1 MPLPRQAYLGLA
13 RGGDAERPVLIIQ
26 SIRKFVRNRRAN
38 VALTTALAALPLSMM
53 LGMGIDI
60 GNATRVRMALQD
72 ATDEAAISL
81 ARQAPSI
88 ADSAI
93 SSTALSFIQSN
104 YKATS
109 ASTVSITNATIDR
122 NTITA
127 TLDAQARAP
136 TYFSQLVG
144 VSSMPVTAHAVAK
157 GMLLEISM
165 VLDTSGSM
173 SQSAGS
179 GGSKISALK
188 TAADEFLDAM
198 FGTQTTSQ
206 RVSIGIVPFAASV
219 NVGSANA
226 NAAWMD
232 TTGASSI
239 AEEDFSSNAKTR
251 WALFNDMGVA
261 WKGCVITR
269 PSVNDYDVKDV
280 TASSSDPDSLFVP
293 WFAPDEP
300 DGDNGGLNTGSFNNN
315 YLNDEGGNCSGA
327 NTNKSVTDATKQ
339 ARTCKYKNATPA
351 GGLGPNYLCDSNAI
365 TPLTSA
371 RSTLDSAVSALQ
383 ANGNTNI
390 LEGLTWGWR
399 VLSPG
404 APFTQ
409 GKTYTAPNN
418 RKVIVLMTDGVNN
431 LNGVSNFDHSDYTS
445 YGYMIKG
452 RVGSTSS
459 NNTTL
464 TSALDARTATAC
476 ANAKAQGILIYTIG
490 FGAGAAGSTSLLQG
504 CATDPKYAYFPQN
517 SSDLSPVF
525 AKIAQSI
532 NSLRIAE

>member
-1 MPLPRQAYLGLA
+1 MNFRN
-13 RGGDAERPVLIIQ
+13 LIP
-26 SIRKFVRNRRAN
+26 FARNRRGN
-38 VALTTALAALPLSMM
+38 IALTTALAIVPLTMM

-60 GNATRVRMALQD
+60 GNATRVKLSLQD

-81 ARQAPSI
+81 ARQQASI
-88 ADSAI
+88 ADTAI
-93 SSTALSFIQSN
+93 SSTANTYVMNSF
-104 YKATS
+104 KGTTS
-109 ASTVSITNATIDR
+109 VTVTTATIDR
-122 NTITA
+122 NSITA
-127 TLDAQARAP
+127 TLDTRANVP
-136 TYFSQLVG
+136 TFFSQVVG
-144 VSSMPVTAHAVAK
+144 VSTIPVTAHAVAK
-157 GMLLEISM
+157 GMLLEISL

-188 TAADEFLDAM
+188 TASTDFLDAM
-198 FGTQTTSQ
+198 FGSQTTST
-206 RVSIGIVPFAASV
+206 RVSVGIVPFAASV
-219 NVGSANA
+219 NVGTANA
-226 NAAWMD
+226 NASWMD
-232 TTGASSI
+232 TTGASSLD
-239 AEEDFSSNAKTR
+239 EEDFSSNTKTR
-251 WALFNDMGVA
+251 WQLFTDMGVA

-269 PSVNDYDVKDV
+269 PSVNNYDVTDV
-280 TASSSDPDSLFVP
+280 TATSSDPDSLIVP

-300 DGDNGGLNTGSFNNN
+300 DGDNGNLNTGNFNNN
-315 YLNDEGGNCSGA
+315 YINDEGGNCSGA
-327 NTNKSVTDATKQ
+327 NTSKNVSDATKQ
-339 ARTCKYKNATPA
+339 ARTCKYKNATPSN
-351 GGLGPNYLCDSNAI
+351 GLGPNYLCDSNAL
-365 TPLTSA
+365 TPLTTT

-390 LEGLTWGWR
+390 LEGLMWGWR

-409 GKTYTAPNN
+409 GKSYTAPNN

-459 NNTTL
+459 NNNTL
-464 TSALDARTATAC
+464 TTALDTRTSLAC
-476 ANAKAQGILIYTIG
+476 DNAKAQGILIYTIG
-490 FGAGAAGSTSLLQG
+490 FGAGATGSTNLLTD
-504 CATDPKYAYFPQN
+504 CASDPKYAYFPQN

-525 AKIAQSI
+525 KKIAQSI

>member
-1 MPLPRQAYLGLA
+1 MTRTRRGALTELVVVILQRLRQF
-13 RGGDAERPVLIIQ
+13 I
-26 SIRKFVRNRRAN
+26 RNRRGNIA
-38 VALTTALAALPLSMM
+38 VTTALAALPLSMM
-53 LGMGIDI
+53 LGMGVDI

-81 ARQAPSI
+81 ARQSSSI
-88 ADSAI
+88 ADNAI
-93 SSTALSFIQSN
+93 ASTANSYVMNS

-109 ASTVSITNATIDR
+109 AITVTSATIDR
-122 NTITA
+122 SSITA
-127 TLDAQARAP
+127 TLDTKANVP
-136 TYFSQLVG
+136 TFFSQIVG
-144 VSSMPVTAHAVAK
+144 VSSIPVTAHAVAK
-157 GMLLEISM
+157 GMLLEISL

-173 SQSAGS
+173 SESAGS

-188 TAADEFLDAM
+188 TAADQFLDAM
-198 FGTQTTSQ
+198 FGTQTTST
-206 RVSIGIVPFAASV
+206 RVSVGIVPFAASV
-219 NVGSANA
+219 NVGSSNA

-232 TTGASSI
+232 TSGASSI

-251 WALFNDMGVA
+251 WNLFTDMGVA

-269 PSVNDYDVKDV
+269 PSANNYDVNDV
-280 TASSSDPDSLFVP
+280 TASSSNADSLFVP

-300 DGDNGGLNTGSFNNN
+300 DGDNGNLDTGNFNNN

-351 GGLGPNYLCDSNAI
+351 SGLGPNYLCDSTAI
-365 TPLTSA
+365 TPLTST
-371 RSTLDSAVSALQ
+371 RSTLDNAVSALQ

-390 LEGLTWGWR
+390 LEGLMWGWR

-409 GKTYTAPNN
+409 GKSYTAPNN
-418 RKVIVLMTDGVNN
+418 RKVIVLMTDGQNN

-464 TSALDARTATAC
+464 TAALDARTEIAC
-476 ANAKAQGILIYTIG
+476 ANAKAQGLLVYTIG
-490 FGAGAAGSTSLLQG
+490 FGAGAAGSTSLLTD
-504 CATDPKYAYFPQN
+504 CASDPKYAYFPQN
-517 SSDLSPVF
+517 SSDLAPVF
-525 AKIAQSI
+525 QKIAQSI